1 MQFILR
7 GEAFDLTSEGVARV
21 VEGLAP
27 QPFAR
32 YAVQIGSTWYPPKQ
46 VLAQATGLPVAA
58 FTTQDAYRIMHRL
71 GFTVVLATMLTGS
84 SAPLE

>member
-7 GEAFDLTSEGVARV
+7 GESFDLTAEEITKAVNGAI
-21 VEGLAP
+21 P

-32 YAVQIGSTWYPPKQ
+32 YAVHIGGVWYPPKQ
-46 VLAQATGLPVAA
+46 VLSIATGLPVVA

-71 GFTVVLATMLTGS
+71 GFTVVLAETLKDRT
-84 SAPLE
+84 ETE